1 MKTAFLQQMV
11 RQLLGTISCVEKLT
25 GEMAL
30 LEYGADERQNTSH
43 Y

>member
-1 MKTAFLQQMV
+1 MKTAFLQHV
-11 RQLLGTISCVEKLT
+11 VGQLLEAIWCVEKLT

-30 LEYGADERQNTSH
+30 TEYGADEHQNMSD